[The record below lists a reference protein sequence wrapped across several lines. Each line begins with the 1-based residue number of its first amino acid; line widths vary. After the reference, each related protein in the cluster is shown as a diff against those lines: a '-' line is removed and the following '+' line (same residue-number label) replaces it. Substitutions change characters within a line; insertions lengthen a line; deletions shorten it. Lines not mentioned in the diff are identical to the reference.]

1 MILHLRDWAFDVDL
15 SGTMEYSAAEAAEHC
30 TCGYC
35 RNFYCGIDA
44 NYPCFRGF
52 LAQFGVDAEAPEE
65 LMPLEPTVYMGSYLV
80 KGRVLRMGKRPM
92 RVEELSLWAEPSEN
106 GFLLC
111 FRDMVIPWSLD
122 ESMEE
127 VVSPANEPEFLQK
140 MQEKWMESQENAIFL

>member
-1 MILHLRDWAFDVDL
+1 
-15 SGTMEYSAAEAAEHC
+15 
-30 TCGYC
+30 
-35 RNFYCGIDA
+35 
-44 NYPCFRGF
+44 
-52 LAQFGVDAEAPEE
+52 
-65 LMPLEPTVYMGSYLV
+65 MPLEPTVYMGSYLV

-92 RVEELSLWAEPSEN
+92 RVEELSLWAEPTEN